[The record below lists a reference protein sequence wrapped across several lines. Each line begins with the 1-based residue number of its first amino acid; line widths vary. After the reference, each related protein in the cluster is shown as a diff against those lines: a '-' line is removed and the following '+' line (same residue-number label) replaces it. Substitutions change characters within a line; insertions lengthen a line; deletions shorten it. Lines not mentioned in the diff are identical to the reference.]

1 MDPAIARPRR
11 NNFLCRRRR
20 DRALSH
26 RDRQLPRQSRLGCAH
41 ALGCAAADGRRAA
54 LRNFRGDRRSRR
66 GRSLDR
72 NGQRSRRCGAD
83 AGGGARGDR
92 CLRRRASCR
101 AVVPQARAR
110 PRRSGGAGA
119 ARTDAER
126 TRMSEPEN
134 FIARWSRRKR
144 EAAEDAEATK
154 SSPAPDAAAESAHPI
169 EDQREGSDASRA
181 RSGAS
186 EPPEF
191 APDPAKLPPI
201 EAITAETD
209 IRAFLAPG
217 VPPELTRAALRRAWA
232 ADPKIRDF
240 VGLADYDWDFN
251 APGAMTGFGSLEM
264 TDELRQQ
271 IARMVG
277 GNLANEATGSPA
289 QTSAEV
295 QGKPTPVETSTE
307 SVATAAEMST
317 QQVHS
322 DAGTSPNERIGA
334 QNEPRSSEALPQR
347 SKVDIASRNSSKS
360 TNNDQLIEKRLH
372 GRALPK

>member
-26 RDRQLPRQSRLGCAH
+26 RDRQLPRQSRLGCPH
-41 ALGCAAADGRRAA
+41 ALGCATADWRRAA
-54 LRNFRGDRRSRR
+54 VRDFRGDCRSRR

-72 NGQRSRRCGAD
+72 SGQRSRRCGAD
-83 AGGGARGDR
+83 AGAGARGDR
-92 CLRRRASCR
+92 CLRRRASRR
-101 AVVPQARAR
+101 AAILQTRAR
-110 PRRSGGAGA
+110 PRRSRGARA

-154 SSPAPDAAAESAHPI
+154 SSAAPEVAAESAHPI
-169 EDQREGSDASRA
+169 QDRREESDAPPA

-186 EPPEF
+186 EPPES
-191 APDPAKLPPI
+191 ALDPTKLPPI
-201 EAITAETD
+201 ETITAETD

-240 VGLADYDWDFN
+240 IGLSENSWDFN

-277 GNLANEATGSPA
+277 RSLGSEPNDRPT
-289 QTSAEV
+289 QGSAEV
-295 QGKPTPVETSTE
+295 GGKPSRAETSTE
-307 SVATAAEMST
+307 SVAPAAEVSTQEVQSNVGTSENERTAARS
-317 QQVHS
+317 
-322 DAGTSPNERIGA
+322 
-334 QNEPRSSEALPQR
+334 EPHKSGGLPQR
-347 SKVDIASRNSSKS
+347 SKVDIASRNNPENSD
-360 TNNDQLIEKRLH
+360 NDQLIGKRPH

>member
-1 MDPAIARPRR
+1 
-11 NNFLCRRRR
+11 
-20 DRALSH
+20 
-26 RDRQLPRQSRLGCAH
+26 
-41 ALGCAAADGRRAA
+41 
-54 LRNFRGDRRSRR
+54 
-66 GRSLDR
+66 
-72 NGQRSRRCGAD
+72 
-83 AGGGARGDR
+83 
-92 CLRRRASCR
+92 
-101 AVVPQARAR
+101 
-110 PRRSGGAGA
+110 
-119 ARTDAER
+119 
-126 TRMSEPEN
+126 MSEPEN

-154 SSPAPDAAAESAHPI
+154 SSAGPDVAAEGAHPI
-169 EDQREGSDASRA
+169 EDRREESDAPRA
-181 RSGAS
+181 QSDAS

-201 EAITAETD
+201 ETITAETD

-277 GNLANEATGSPA
+277 RSLANEATDSPA

-295 QGKPTPVETSTE
+295 QGKPSPAETSTE
-307 SVATAAEMST
+307 SVATAAEVST
-317 QQVHS
+317 QHIQS
-322 DAGTSPNERIGA
+322 SAGTSQNERVGA
-334 QNEPRSSEALPQR
+334 HSEPHNSGALPQR
-347 SKVDIASRNSSKS
+347 SEVDIASQNNLRNSD
-360 TNNDQLIEKRLH
+360 NDQLIGNRPH

>member
-1 MDPAIARPRR
+1 MDPAIARRRRR
-11 NNFLCRRRR
+11 NLLCRRRR

-26 RDRQLPRQSRLGCAH
+26 RDRQLPRQSRLGRAH
-41 ALGCAAADGRRAA
+41 ALGCATADWCRAA
-54 LRNFRGDRRSRR
+54 VRDFRGDRRSRR

-92 CLRRRASCR
+92 CLRRRASRR
-101 AVVPQARAR
+101 AAILQARAR
-110 PRRSGGAGA
+110 PRRSRGAGA

-154 SSPAPDAAAESAHPI
+154 SSAAPDAAAEGAHPS
-169 EDQREGSDASRA
+169 EDQSDTALGRSDAR
-181 RSGAS
+181 RS
-186 EPPEF
+186 PEAAF
-191 APDPAKLPPI
+191 DPTKLPPI
-201 EAITAETD
+201 ETITAESD
-209 IRAFLAPG
+209 ITAFLAPG

-232 ADPKIRDF
+232 VDPKIRDF
-240 VGLADYDWDFN
+240 IGLSENSWDFN

-277 GNLANEATGSPA
+277 RSLADEAPDSPA

-295 QGKPTPVETSTE
+295 LGKPSPAETSTE
-307 SVATAAEMST
+307 SVAPAAEVST
-317 QQVHS
+317 QHVQS
-322 DAGTSPNERIGA
+322 NAGTS
-334 QNEPRSSEALPQR
+334 QNEHNEPHKSGALPQR
-347 SKVDIASRNSSKS
+347 SKVDIASRNNLKNS
-360 TNNDQLIEKRLH
+360 
-372 GRALPK
+372 

>member
-1 MDPAIARPRR
+1 MDPAIARRRRR
-11 NNFLCRRRR
+11 NLLCRRRR

-26 RDRQLPRQSRLGCAH
+26 RERQLPRQSRLGRAH
-41 ALGCAAADGRRAA
+41 ALGCATADWRRAA
-54 LRNFRGDRRSRR
+54 VRDFRSDRRPRR

-72 NGQRSRRCGAD
+72 SGQRSRRCGAD
-83 AGGGARGDR
+83 AGAGARGDR
-92 CLRRRASCR
+92 CLRRRASRR
-101 AVVPQARAR
+101 AAILQTRAR
-110 PRRSGGAGA
+110 PRRSRGARA

-169 EDQREGSDASRA
+169 QDQREG
-181 RSGAS
+181 S

-191 APDPAKLPPI
+191 APDPTKLPPI
-201 EAITAETD
+201 ETITAETD

-240 VGLADYDWDFN
+240 IGLSENSWDFN
-251 APGAMTGFGSLEM
+251 APSAMTGFGSLEM

-277 GNLANEATGSPA
+277 RSLGSKPSDNPV

-295 QGKPTPVETSTE
+295 QGETSTE
-307 SVATAAEMST
+307 PVATAAE
-317 QQVHS
+317 
-322 DAGTSPNERIGA
+322 
-334 QNEPRSSEALPQR
+334 
-347 SKVDIASRNSSKS
+347 
-360 TNNDQLIEKRLH
+360 
-372 GRALPK
+372 

>member
-1 MDPAIARPRR
+1 MSSGCSTNANATARI
-11 NNFLCRRRR
+11 RRRWR
-20 DRALSH
+20 
-26 RDRQLPRQSRLGCAH
+26 
-41 ALGCAAADGRRAA
+41 
-54 LRNFRGDRRSRR
+54 
-66 GRSLDR
+66 
-72 NGQRSRRCGAD
+72 
-83 AGGGARGDR
+83 
-92 CLRRRASCR
+92 
-101 AVVPQARAR
+101 
-110 PRRSGGAGA
+110 GAG
-119 ARTDAER
+119 RCSKNE
-126 TRMSEPEN
+126 MSEPEN

-144 EAAEDAEATK
+144 ESAEDEAEATK
-154 SSPAPDAAAESAHPI
+154 PAAASGVPDETAHTDDDRGEAGGVPP
-169 EDQREGSDASRA
+169 A

-186 EPPEF
+186 EPASEF
-191 APDPAKLPPI
+191 DWTKLPLVDTT
-201 EAITAETD
+201 TAESD
-209 IRAFLAPG
+209 IRAFLRAG

-295 QGKPTPVETSTE
+295 QGKPAPAETSTE

-322 DAGTSPNERIGA
+322 DAGTSQNERVGA
-334 QNEPRSSEALPQR
+334 QNEPQNSEALPQR
-347 SKVDIASRNSSKS
+347 SKVDIASRNSSENA
-360 TNNDQLIEKRLH
+360 NNDQLSGKRPH